1 MTDYDIVQ
9 ANAGLIYK
17 IMNERFYGVERE
29 DLFQAGAVGVL
40 KAYKNY
46 KKNGMTKFSTYA
58 YEYVFG
64 EMYQMFSSPLTP
76 NRARRQKSGHA
87 ETRVEESFVK
97 SKP

>member
-40 KAYKNY
+40 K
-46 KKNGMTKFSTYA
+46 
-58 YEYVFG
+58 
-64 EMYQMFSSPLTP
+64 
-76 NRARRQKSGHA
+76 
-87 ETRVEESFVK
+87 
-97 SKP
+97 